1 MDANESRTQTPNLVE
16 KISKLEKQNKIL
28 QHRLAVVENTLKTL
42 QATDKSLGAQ
52 IAQVQAQKP
61 R

>member
-52 IAQVQAQKP
+52 IAQVQAQKS